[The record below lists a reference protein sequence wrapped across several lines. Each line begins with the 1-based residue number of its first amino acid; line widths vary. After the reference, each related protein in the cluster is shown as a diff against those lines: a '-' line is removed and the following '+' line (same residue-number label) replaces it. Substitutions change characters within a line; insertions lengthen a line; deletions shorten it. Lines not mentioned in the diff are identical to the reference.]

1 MVGIITPTFAF
12 KSTLVMAEMVPSLK
26 WDRAM
31 IKRNRAARAGRR
43 AKLLA
48 QMNAEFGR

>member
-1 MVGIITPTFAF
+1 MVRFRFQKQIF
-12 KSTLVMAEMVPSLK
+12 KSTLVMAEMAEPSLK

-31 IKRNRAARAGRR
+31 IKRSRAGRR

-48 QMNAEFGR
+48 QMDAEFGG